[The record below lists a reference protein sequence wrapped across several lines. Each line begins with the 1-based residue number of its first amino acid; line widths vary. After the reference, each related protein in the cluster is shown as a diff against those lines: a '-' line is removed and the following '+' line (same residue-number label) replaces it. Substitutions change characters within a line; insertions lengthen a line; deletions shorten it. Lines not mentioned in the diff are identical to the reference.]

1 MFITLNKKG
10 QSILEYTII
19 LTVVVAAI
27 LMMQV
32 YVKRAVQ
39 GKARDSA
46 DEIGEQYS
54 VGYSTSNII
63 TNSDVITNQSII
75 EGGSG
80 MVEMATITNQSQN
93 SDVSETTPN
102 YSQESWPQ

>member
-10 QSILEYTII
+10 QSTLEYTII
-19 LTVVVAAI
+19 VTVVVAAI

-46 DEIGEQYS
+46 DEIGSQYS
-54 VGYSTSNII
+54 VGYTTAYTT
-63 TNSDVITNQSII
+63 TNSDVVSNQSIQ
-75 EGGSG
+75 GGAGLST
-80 MVEMATITNQSQN
+80 MSTTTNQSQN
-93 SDVSETTPN
+93 TSLVENTPQFN
-102 YSQESWPQ
+102 QESWPQ